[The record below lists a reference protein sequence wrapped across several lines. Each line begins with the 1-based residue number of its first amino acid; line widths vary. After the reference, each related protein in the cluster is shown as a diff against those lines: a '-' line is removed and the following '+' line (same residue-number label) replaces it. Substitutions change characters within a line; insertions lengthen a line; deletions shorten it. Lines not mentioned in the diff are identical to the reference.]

1 MVPLKI
7 MNMHVLIVEDE
18 IDIREAM
25 AEAIVEAGFTVTVA
39 ENGSVGLQKAL
50 AEHPDLI
57 LLDIV
62 MPLMNG
68 HEVLKK
74 LRQDAW
80 GRKARVIML
89 TSMDDVKNITTA
101 HEGAIADYIIKA
113 HSSLDDIVKKVRLTI
128 HST

>member
-1 MVPLKI
+1 

-25 AEAIVEAGFTVTVA
+25 AEAIAEAGFTVTVA

-57 LLDIV
+57 LLDII
-62 MPLMNG
+62 MPIMDG
-68 HEVLKK
+68 HEVLKR

-80 GRKARVIML
+80 GRQARVIML
-89 TSMDDVKNITTA
+89 TSMDDVKNIATA
-101 HEGAIADYIIKA
+101 HEEVIADYIIKA
-113 HSSLDDIVKKVRLTI
+113 HSSLDDIVKKVRVII
-128 HST
+128 HNK